1 MKLTESQLRRIIREE
16 LNKDF
21 YLDPITNVKFYDTID
36 DVNIDDVDIDTLNHM
51 DLADYYEELQ
61 RKLRRIP
68 QVARYQDQADELRA
82 RIARVRQRGESL

>member
-16 LNKDF
+16 LDKDRF
-21 YLDPITNVKFYDTID
+21 PDPITNVKFYDTID
-36 DVNIDDVDIDTLNHM
+36 DTDIDSLSSY

-68 QVARYQDQADELRA
+68 QMARYQDQADELRA
-82 RIARVRQRGESL
+82 RIARVRRRGESL